1 MEEVILRRAEAKL
14 KLTNTVIEGGQF
26 SLKSK
31 NTDLITDE
39 NVKVCIIT
47 CPSEVKIAVYS
58 SFVFVLNRF
67 SCNNSLTL
75 SVNCDGLRKKNLF
88 LCERFVIMH
97 FAFPRVAKLQDI
109 LKFGVDKLFA
119 DDQHTLEDVDFESIL
134 GKSERGEWLTSPA
147 EENRERGASGAVNAG
162 RRHAG
167 RISLF
172 AVYTSVSHG
181 YFCL

>member
-1 MEEVILRRAEAKL
+1 MLL
-14 KLTNTVIEGGQF
+14 
-26 SLKSK
+26 
-31 NTDLITDE
+31 
-39 NVKVCIIT
+39 
-47 CPSEVKIAVYS
+47 
-58 SFVFVLNRF
+58 
-67 SCNNSLTL
+67 
-75 SVNCDGLRKKNLF
+75 
-88 LCERFVIMH
+88 
-97 FAFPRVAKLQDI
+97 KLQDI

-147 EENRERGASGAVNAG
+147 EENRERRASAAVNAG

-181 YFCL
+181 YYSL